1 MSGSVNKVILI
12 GHLGRDPE
20 VKTFQS
26 GGRSVTFSLA
36 TSESWR
42 DKDSGERKTK
52 TEWHNVNILNEGL
65 GKVAEQYLRK
75 GSKVYVEG
83 QLQTRTYTDRDNA
96 ERKIVEVVLK
106 PYRGE
111 MTILDG
117 KNDSAGEDGASQR
130 KSRAGK
136 EETNGGRLSQQL
148 DDEIPF

>member
-36 TSESWR
+36 TTESWR
-42 DKDSGERKTK
+42 DKDSGERKSK
-52 TEWHNVNILNEGL
+52 TEWHNVNILNEGI

-75 GSKVYVEG
+75 GSKVYLEG
-83 QLQTRTYTDRDNA
+83 QLQTRTYTDRDNQ
-96 ERKIVEVVLK
+96 ERKFVEVILK
-106 PYRGE
+106 QYRGE
-111 MTILDG
+111 LVLLDG
-117 KNDSAGEDGASQR
+117 KSDGGSSEDRPRASRQE
-130 KSRAGK
+130 SNAPL
-136 EETNGGRLSQQL
+136 NQQL